1 MPSINPLSTVGHH
14 CNTVAVV
21 PLHETLL
28 SGHLRTSQPDGV
40 DVFRMSKQK
49 VESNE
54 ETSLRDKLL
63 GRFERDKYGLK
74 NREISVMT
82 RLSTDIVDIL
92 DALVELEIFKSRSEV
107 VASFVE
113 KAIMDRKDLF
123 DSIAEQ
129 ASDIEK
135 RREKAKHLAFQ
146 AIQSKTQDD

>member
-1 MPSINPLSTVGHH
+1 VG
-14 CNTVAVV
+14 
-21 PLHETLL
+21 
-28 SGHLRTSQPDGV
+28 S
-40 DVFRMSKQK
+40 MSKQN
-49 VESNE
+49 VEHNE

-74 NREISVMT
+74 NRDISVMT

-135 RREKAKHLAFQ
+135 KREKAKHLAFQ
-146 AIQSKTQDD
+146 AIQSRADND